1 MPAYKLLEKI
11 VRIRILRKKIQ
22 MQNERKTQLYHLIDT
37 KWSAQSNPGGQITAG
52 PYYYG
57 RAVHLR
63 DVIQFFCF

>member
-37 KWSAQSNPGGQITAG
+37 KWSAQSNSGGHITQMVKFIRQEVDLK
-52 PYYYG
+52 Y
-57 RAVHLR
+57 
-63 DVIQFFCF
+63 VIKSFFF